1 MQPPR
6 RGGPG
11 AGSPGEARPVEPAH
25 RPRRRRRRL
34 RARRAA
40 RGAAAPARGAGP
52 LRRRGVRTAGESAPG
67 PRTPV
72 LPGTLRLREGQGGRR
87 RAGSGGGGSPAAPL
101 RASPGELP
109 GLPSPATPPVRSAAG
124 AGAGPGGT
132 PGIPGCSGRTAAP
145 GALTAPTRAAPTPP
159 LPSPGSPRLGR
170 SCPRCRAWRGVP
182 RQEPPDPP
190 PWGPR
195 EPHPARGGSPSP
207 ASCGPGSPFPDHRSR
222 LIWIRFSRSQP
233 RAQPSAYFW
242 QPWGDGSPSVRV
254 ELAVPVPSG
263 CSELRSLR
271 GAARS
276 GVLGVG
282 SVRARPWGVLV
293 QLHRVTAPSGGQRE
307 LCPCPIPALAASH
320 HSPNSPRDGS
330 AGDPGP
336 KEPLPQVGRRT
347 WDNCT
352 PGCLC
357 RAALCRAVTV
367 KRCCRAVLSCH
378 RHRL

>member
-1 MQPPR
+1 M
-6 RGGPG
+6 
-11 AGSPGEARPVEPAH
+11 EPAH

-190 PWGPR
+190 RGVLESRIPPAGVPHRPPPADRAPPSRITDPGSFGSVSAVPSPGLNPR
-195 EPHPARGGSPSP
+195 LTSGSPGGTVPRPCVWSWRCRCPP
-207 ASCGPGSPFPDHRSR
+207 AALSSAPCAGPPAVGFSGSAPCGRDLGASWCSCTELRHRAAGRESCVR
-222 LIWIRFSRSQP
+222 APSQP
-233 RAQPSAYFW
+233 W
-242 QPWGDGSPSVRV
+242 QPPTTAPTAPGM
-254 ELAVPVPSG
+254 A
-263 CSELRSLR
+263 LR
-271 GAARS
+271 GTPAPKSRFH
-276 GVLGVG
+276 
-282 SVRARPWGVLV
+282 RWGEG
-293 QLHRVTAPSGGQRE
+293 RGTTAP
-307 LCPCPIPALAASH
+307 
-320 HSPNSPRDGS
+320 
-330 AGDPGP
+330 
-336 KEPLPQVGRRT
+336 
-347 WDNCT
+347 
-352 PGCLC
+352 
-357 RAALCRAVTV
+357 RAACAGQH
-367 KRCCRAVLSCH
+367 CAGLSQ
-378 RHRL
+378 

>member
-1 MQPPR
+1 MPCV
-6 RGGPG
+6 
-11 AGSPGEARPVEPAH
+11 A
-25 RPRRRRRRL
+25 
-34 RARRAA
+34 
-40 RGAAAPARGAGP
+40 
-52 LRRRGVRTAGESAPG
+52 
-67 PRTPV
+67 
-72 LPGTLRLREGQGGRR
+72 
-87 RAGSGGGGSPAAPL
+87 
-101 RASPGELP
+101 
-109 GLPSPATPPVRSAAG
+109 RSAA
-124 AGAGPGGT
+124 AGA
-132 PGIPGCSGRTAAP
+132 
-145 GALTAPTRAAPTPP
+145 
-159 LPSPGSPRLGR
+159 PR
-170 SCPRCRAWRGVP
+170 
-182 RQEPPDPP
+182 PP

-242 QPWGDGSPSVRV
+242 QPWGDGSPSVSV

-263 CSELRSLR
+263 CSELHSLR

-378 RHRL
+378 RHQL